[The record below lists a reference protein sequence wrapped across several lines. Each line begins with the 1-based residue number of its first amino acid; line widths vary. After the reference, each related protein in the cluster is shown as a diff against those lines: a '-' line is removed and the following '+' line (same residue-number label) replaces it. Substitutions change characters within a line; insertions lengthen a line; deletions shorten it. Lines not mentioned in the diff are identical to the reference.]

1 MDECLYIEVIVPLR
15 LSWAPCYRCNS
26 EVSPGQRVTVPV
38 AGRRYVGVVHRTGI
52 VPDID
57 PSRIQEV
64 VSVNDELPAVSQEEL
79 RFWEFLASYYLCS
92 LGEVYKA
99 AYPSGKIRSEQ
110 KAASILDRLR
120 QRLAIREE
128 ALSRKHR
135 DNVRERLEAERDA
148 ISRQIDALTRI
159 PDASPSTAQHTDT
172 EPAVQPPTAPL
183 LLTGPNRTQRYVAL
197 CRETIAKGLNV
208 LVLLPEIAASE
219 QLEAVFEEHFPGVTH
234 KLNSHVTDARRRSV
248 AEDIRHFGG
257 QIVTGTRSALF
268 LPFSRLGL
276 VIVEQEQD
284 AYYKQTEPAPR
295 YNARDAAVVLAR
307 IHGAQVVL
315 GTPAPSL
322 ESLHNALT
330 GKYIREDLPQNLPA
344 PILIDVNAER
354 RKNGMLG
361 RLSRKLLEVIA
372 TAASPAAATSPS
384 AATSPAAATSPSAKT
399 PDGPNPP
406 VALIRG
412 WEKPEELQEDVA
424 RYIPGRQVDIL
435 TAPEAR
441 LKDLSPYAVVA
452 ILQADALM
460 NADDFRADE
469 RALQAIAQLRESVR
483 GAFVIQTAK
492 PEHPVFGA
500 FLTQASN
507 PPDAVYAQL
516 LEERRQ
522 FSLPPFARLVD
533 TVCGNRRER
542 ITLAPDGTLA
552 ARKKE
557 ILGRALQ
564 LERTSRGR
572 LRTTIDVDPL

>member
-1 MDECLYIEVIVPLR
+1 
-15 LSWAPCYRCNS
+15 
-26 EVSPGQRVTVPV
+26 
-38 AGRRYVGVVHRTGI
+38 
-52 VPDID
+52 
-57 PSRIQEV
+57 
-64 VSVNDELPAVSQEEL
+64 
-79 RFWEFLASYYLCS
+79 
-92 LGEVYKA
+92 
-99 AYPSGKIRSEQ
+99 
-110 KAASILDRLR
+110 
-120 QRLAIREE
+120 
-128 ALSRKHR
+128 
-135 DNVRERLEAERDA
+135 
-148 ISRQIDALTRI
+148 
-159 PDASPSTAQHTDT
+159 
-172 EPAVQPPTAPL
+172 
-183 LLTGPNRTQRYVAL
+183 
-197 CRETIAKGLNV
+197 
-208 LVLLPEIAASE
+208 
-219 QLEAVFEEHFPGVTH
+219 
-234 KLNSHVTDARRRSV
+234 
-248 AEDIRHFGG
+248 
-257 QIVTGTRSALF
+257 
-268 LPFSRLGL
+268 
-276 VIVEQEQD
+276 
-284 AYYKQTEPAPR
+284 
-295 YNARDAAVVLAR
+295 
-307 IHGAQVVL
+307 
-315 GTPAPSL
+315 
-322 ESLHNALT
+322 
-330 GKYIREDLPQNLPA
+330 
-344 PILIDVNAER
+344 
-354 RKNGMLG
+354 MLG

-469 RALQAIAQLRESVR
+469 RALQAIAQLRER
-483 GAFVIQTAK
+483 APGAFVIQTAK
-492 PEHPVFGA
+492 PEHPLFGA
-500 FLTQASN
+500 ILTQASN

-557 ILGRALQ
+557 ILGHALQ